1 MAVTNFGRAIN
12 EMIQMNMH
20 SVRFDKPDNL
30 ISIRRTSNRR
40 CSLYTNIDHGQ
51 CIAKSMIQLSYS
63 FFIVLA
69 SQVFKFVPC
78 ISSGYNINLFTI
90 LLSIIIG
97 STHAQKYDNWQES
110 SDTLSYSSTA
120 GAIGYSS
127 TTGTIWLFGG
137 SSTTKIRQIDA
148 VAETA
153 TSYSAYFPSP
163 GPPYVDYLYGW
174 AQFWT
179 SVDNYVYMIDPNE
192 ARTFLRFDVDT
203 GTAETN
209 YNSIKIPKYAPECHN
224 GPYGNLPYSDYPFHS
239 CLTSINVDAVDYLVV
254 IGGAFNDGCGGGFG
268 YRDNTQI
275 LSLVDFEWKTSAR
288 PKLSSGRRSSACVT
302 HQSSNTIYVIGGI
315 SSNGCCEMLFLD
327 TVQTLTINDMSTITS
342 HSWGTLGDKLSSGMP
357 LNSVYP
363 TDGPRAL
370 VYETDILVFW
380 ERDINVIDT
389 STGSISIQGTLPVDG
404 YNSAV
409 VIAEGKIWMVRDNKW
424 WTLPIGPTRQPT
436 PAPTRAPTTQTSEP
450 TRVPTRPPTT
460 AAPTQTPTTGTPT
473 QNPSESPTASTRT
486 PTQTPSK
493 TPTDLPTTASPS
505 TTPITGT
512 PTQNPSDTPT
522 TETPTKTPSTVPS
535 KTPSIVPSKTPTT
548 SPSTETPTK
557 TPSINP
563 SKTPTKTPST
573 IPSKTP
579 SQNPSTALPSAS
591 PSTPAPSSSPVTG
604 TPSQNPSESPVTTRF
619 PSDTPSIAPIDVFS
633 STNRD
638 SDQSAN
644 GVDDEEQLAYG
655 VGLISAVVG
664 FAICALCGQ
673 RVYKRMIKDDE
684 DNLVKHVTD
693 MFFKTTPD
701 GNTDDKRDIYTKE
714 VEEWTVNDVYTWLS
728 TASDG
733 ALAEL
738 AKKFK
743 ASRIRGS

>member
-153 TSYSAYFPSP
+153 TSYSDYFPS
-163 GPPYVDYLYGW
+163 PPYVDYLYGW

-209 YNSIKIPKYAPECHN
+209 YNSIKIPKYAPECYN
-224 GPYGNLPYSDYPFHS
+224 GPYGYLPDFDYPFHS

-254 IGGAFNDGCGGGFG
+254 IGGANNGGDDACGGWSKP
-268 YRDNTQI
+268 RDNTQI
-275 LSLVDFEWKTSAR
+275 LSLADFQWKTSANPR
-288 PKLSSGRRSSACVT
+288 LSVPRRSSACVT
-302 HQSSNTIYVIGGI
+302 HQNSNTIYVIGGI
-315 SSNGCCEMLFLD
+315 SCSGDPCYQTVWLN
-327 TVQTLTINDMSTITS
+327 TVQFLTINDMSDIQS
-342 HSWGTLGDKLSSGMP
+342 CVWNTLGDTLSSVMP
-357 LNSVYP
+357 AYEQPMLEKD

-370 VYETDILVFW
+370 VVGTEIFVFFGW
-380 ERDINVIDT
+380 FKIDVIDT
-389 STGSISIQGTLPVDG
+389 STKSISTRGQLPADG
-404 YNSAV
+404 YNSAFI
-409 VIAEGKIWMVRDNKW
+409 IAEDKIWMVRDNTW
-424 WTLPIGPTRQPT
+424 WTLYIGPTQQPT
-436 PAPTRAPTTQTSEP
+436 SAPTRPPTTLSSEP

-473 QNPSESPTASTRT
+473 Q
-486 PTQTPSK
+486 TPSK
-493 TPTDLPTTASPS
+493 TPTNVPTTVSPS
-505 TTPITGT
+505 KAPTTET
-512 PTQNPSDTPT
+512 PTHTPSDVPSKTPSQSPT
-522 TETPTKTPSTVPS
+522 DVPTTESPSKTPSVTPSKTPSQSPTDVPTETPTKTPSVT
-535 KTPSIVPSKTPTT
+535 
-548 SPSTETPTK
+548 
-557 TPSINP
+557 
-563 SKTPTKTPST
+563 
-573 IPSKTP
+573 PSKTP
-579 SQNPSTALPSAS
+579 SQSPNTASPSAS
-591 PSTPAPSSSPVTG
+591 PTTPTPSVSPVTEAPSASPVTG
-604 TPSQNPSESPVTTRF
+604 APSTS
-619 PSDTPSIAPIDVFS
+619 
-633 STNRD
+633 
-638 SDQSAN
+638 
-644 GVDDEEQLAYG
+644 
-655 VGLISAVVG
+655 
-664 FAICALCGQ
+664 
-673 RVYKRMIKDDE
+673 
-684 DNLVKHVTD
+684 
-693 MFFKTTPD
+693 
-701 GNTDDKRDIYTKE
+701 
-714 VEEWTVNDVYTWLS
+714 
-728 TASDG
+728 
-733 ALAEL
+733 
-738 AKKFK
+738 
-743 ASRIRGS
+743 

>member
-110 SDTLSYSSTA
+110 SETLSYSSTA

-153 TSYSAYFPSP
+153 TSYSAYFPS
-163 GPPYVDYLYGW
+163 PPYVDYLYGW

-275 LSLVDFEWKTSAR
+275 LSLTDFQWKTSANPR
-288 PKLSSGRRSSACVT
+288 LSVPRRSSACVT
-302 HQSSNTIYVIGGI
+302 HQNSNTIYVIGGI
-315 SSNGCCEMLFLD
+315 SCSGDPCYQTVWLN
-327 TVQTLTINDMSTITS
+327 TVQFLTINDMSDIQS
-342 HSWGTLGDKLSSGMP
+342 CVWNTLSDTLSSVMP
-357 LNSVYP
+357 AYEQPMLEKD

-370 VYETDILVFW
+370 VVGTEIFVFFGW
-380 ERDINVIDT
+380 FKIDVIDT
-389 STGSISIQGTLPVDG
+389 STKSISTRGQLPADG
-404 YNSAV
+404 YNSAFI
-409 VIAEGKIWMVRDNKW
+409 IAEDKIWMVRDNTW
-424 WTLPIGPTRQPT
+424 WTLYIGPTQQPT
-436 PAPTRAPTTQTSEP
+436 SAPTRAPTTLSSEP
-450 TRVPTRPPTT
+450 THVPTRPPTT
-460 AAPTQTPTTGTPT
+460 ATPTQSPTTGTPT
-473 QNPSESPTASTRT
+473 QTPSRTPTVSTRT
-486 PTQTPSK
+486 PTQTPSE
-493 TPTDLPTTASPS
+493 TPTVSPS
-505 TTPITGT
+505 TNPTTGT
-512 PTQNPSDTPT
+512 PTQAPSDTPT
-522 TETPTKTPSTVPS
+522 TATPTKTPSTVPS
-535 KTPSIVPSKTPTT
+535 KTLSIVPSKTPTT

-604 TPSQNPSESPVTTRF
+604 TPSQNPSESPITTRF

-693 MFFKTTPD
+693 MFFKT
-701 GNTDDKRDIYTKE
+701 
-714 VEEWTVNDVYTWLS
+714 
-728 TASDG
+728 
-733 ALAEL
+733 
-738 AKKFK
+738 
-743 ASRIRGS
+743 